1 MHEHHS
7 PPTLFSTYVQTI
19 AGSIVHQFVQS
30 RPPRRRHEPPHDDF
44 FCRPSGEERERG
56 GEQTYLNRIRLPC
69 SNLSLHPFL
78 ANVDDLRLA
87 ALLAS
92 ILALLSSTRTTLHRV
107 NLLPPGRKTRFPVIV
122 SHRRPYPP
130 PPPPPF
136 SLSRHRESFEIAFE
150 CTAISNGKR
159 RYQSQSALW
168 GPRVCVFT
176 GCLRVRSTKNE
187 PRGFVPEGEEI
198 LLVVKRRVYHDR
210 RRFFFLDFDRF
221 KRFRFEM
228 EITKIWGNLIEG
240 KSCINRLFE
249 LYFQIN

>member
-130 PPPPPF
+130 PPPPPPPF
-136 SLSRHRESFEIAFE
+136 RATVKASKLHSNARLLV
-150 CTAISNGKR
+150 TANGDIR
-159 RYQSQSALW
+159 VNQPFGARASA
-168 GPRVCVFT
+168 
-176 GCLRVRSTKNE
+176 CLRVRSTKNE